1 MAARLWPWD
10 MAHGIPVNCAYY
22 GDSDDCTSDEIYP
35 GLWQVPVWDLSALG
49 GPYTMDYGE

>member
-1 MAARLWPWD
+1 MD
-10 MAHGIPVNCAYY
+10 NGIPTNCAWY
-22 GDSDDCTSDEIYP
+22 STIQKCAANERWR

>member
-1 MAARLWPWD
+1 MSACRYNS
-10 MAHGIPVNCAYY
+10 IQKC
-22 GDSDDCTSDEIYP
+22 DEDEYWP